1 MGGSVAHDL
10 SLYTAAVLRWLW
22 LEGESAV
29 LRRDFWSWLER
40 GREGTKDAAVC
51 GRENQ
56 IMDIKQMVLVRLR

>member
-1 MGGSVAHDL
+1 M
-10 SLYTAAVLRWLW
+10 
-22 LEGESAV
+22 EGESAV